1 MPFALG
7 DERFEQVGLAPNN
20 ALDLAEAITLDPPYD
35 EPSALDAVR
44 EAVLID
50 YDSDG
55 PCNQV
60 YSARVMPVPW
70 GGAAVLVNTRENWC
84 D

>member
-7 DERFEQVGLAPNN
+7 DERFEQVGLASHN
-20 ALDLAEAITLDPPYD
+20 AVYLAQVVTLEPPFD
-35 EPSALDAVR
+35 EPSAMDSVR

-55 PCNQV
+55 PCNDV

-70 GGAAVLVNTRENWC
+70 GGAAVLVETRENWC
-84 D
+84 Y